1 VPKIVDEEQQRGR
14 IRSAARSVFSRQGL
28 STTGLAHVAAAA
40 GMRRSTLYH
49 YYPDKAALIRDLAD
63 DILAEEESA
72 FRAAL
77 EAEGSALERIVR
89 LADEVIGLFESR
101 VALGRIL
108 LELWASEP
116 RRIRPMLRRV
126 RAALAELVRVGQQQ
140 GEIAGELDPD
150 ATAVL
155 LVALMDGLLVQVFLD
170 PKGVQTD
177 ARLRQSFALS
187 LRRALEA

>member
-1 VPKIVDEEQQRGR
+1 
-14 IRSAARSVFSRQGL
+14 
-28 STTGLAHVAAAA
+28 
-40 GMRRSTLYH
+40 MRRSTLYH

-77 EAEGSALERIVR
+77 EAEGSALERIAR

-116 RRIRPMLRRV
+116 GRIRPMLRRV
-126 RAALAELVRVGQQQ
+126 RAALADLVRIGQQQ

-177 ARLRQSFALS
+177 ARLRESFARS

>member
-1 VPKIVDEEQQRGR
+1 MPKIVDEEKQRGR

-28 STTGLAHVAAAA
+28 ATTGLAHVAAAA

-49 YYPDKAALIRDLAD
+49 YYADKAALIRDLAD
-63 DILAEEESA
+63 DILAEEESV

-77 EAEGSALERIVR
+77 EVEGSALERIAR

-126 RAALAELVRVGQQQ
+126 RAAGADAALVGEALMRSDDPAATLATWRAEL
-140 GEIAGELDPD
+140 
-150 ATAVL
+150 
-155 LVALMDGLLVQVFLD
+155 DG
-170 PKGVQTD
+170 
-177 ARLRQSFALS
+177 
-187 LRRALEA
+187 

>member
-1 VPKIVDEEQQRGR
+1 MPKIVDEAQQRGR
-14 IRSAARSVFSRQGL
+14 IRSAARSVFARQGL

-77 EAEGSALERIVR
+77 EAEGSALERIAR

-116 RRIRPMLRRV
+116 GRIRPMLRRV
-126 RAALAELVRVGQQQ
+126 RAALADLVRIGQQQ

-177 ARLRQSFALS
+177 ARLRESFARS